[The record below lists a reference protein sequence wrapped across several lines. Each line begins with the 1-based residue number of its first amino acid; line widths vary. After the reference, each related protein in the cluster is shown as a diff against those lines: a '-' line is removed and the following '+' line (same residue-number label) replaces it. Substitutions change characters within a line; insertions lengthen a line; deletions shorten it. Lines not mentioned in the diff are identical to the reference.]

1 MKNCTKACIILLFFA
16 LAYFAAGVVTG
27 NEALFT
33 DANIFF
39 AAALVTASRWDK
51 K

>member
-1 MKNCTKACIILLFFA
+1 MKNCTKACIILMSIST
-16 LAYFAAGVVTG
+16 AYLIAAIITG